1 MTVVSGDKFGAL
13 ISQWADKKK
22 LDIEKVARGFC
33 INLSTE
39 IIMRTPVGDPQQWV
53 YKHPTRGYID
63 YLSFKDAPAGYTGGR
78 ARNNWFAT
86 VAMPSEKMN
95 KSADKTGQASV
106 KRVNA
111 GANKLKAGQTFY
123 LTNNLP
129 YIRRLEYEGW
139 SNQAPAGMLRTSL
152 ADAEQA
158 LITAINAIK

>member
-1 MTVVSGDKFGAL
+1 MTIVSGDKFGAL

-22 LDIEKVARGFC
+22 PDIEKVARGFC

-39 IIMRTPVGDPQQWV
+39 IIMRTPVGDPLLW
-53 YKHPTRGYID
+53 KSRAPT
-63 YLSFKDAPAGYTGGR
+63 GYTGGR
-78 ARNNWFAT
+78 ARNNWFST
-86 VAMPSEKMN
+86 VAMPSTETTTN
-95 KSADKTGQASV
+95 KAKTGAAAIAKV
-106 KRVNA
+106 RRNA
-111 GANKLKAGQTFY
+111 QSLKSGQTFY

-152 ADAEQA
+152 TDAEQA